1 MAHHEHPPE
10 EAGRNMAF
18 FDRRVDAILSLI
30 TGQGTDEYDPNL
42 QRRAIEHY
50 NRFEDPARSTSES
63 WILAIRALAVEI
75 GTLDEKE
82 IEEKI
87 AAVRQAL
94 GSAA

>member
-1 MAHHEHPPE
+1 MTEHVHPPE

-30 TGQGTDEYDPNL
+30 TGQGTDEYDPAL
-42 QRRAIEHY
+42 QRRAIAHY

-82 IEEKI
+82 IEEKL
-87 AAVRQAL
+87 AAVRLAL
-94 GSAA
+94 EPAT